1 VAGVYCAFAIVK
13 SVSLL
18 HGTLADERGQ
28 RLSEESDL
36 NTKETIQGY
45 FSSLKQKK
53 GWESFL
59 SNDMIF
65 TSFTS
70 PIRRIRGR
78 AAYLEGTKR
87 FYSMI
92 TAMEVKDLIVEGE
105 KACALTHYEL
115 QPPGGPAFGSDVAEV
130 FAVQDGKINSFDI
143 YFDSAPFPK

>member
-78 AAYLEGTKR
+78 ATYLEGTKR

-92 TAMEVKDLIVEGE
+92 TAMEVKDLSKLFSFVCVDTVEVWGSSPHGPTIVFNHLA
-105 KACALTHYEL
+105 KTIRKLHL
-115 QPPGGPAFGSDVAEV
+115 
-130 FAVQDGKINSFDI
+130 
-143 YFDSAPFPK
+143 